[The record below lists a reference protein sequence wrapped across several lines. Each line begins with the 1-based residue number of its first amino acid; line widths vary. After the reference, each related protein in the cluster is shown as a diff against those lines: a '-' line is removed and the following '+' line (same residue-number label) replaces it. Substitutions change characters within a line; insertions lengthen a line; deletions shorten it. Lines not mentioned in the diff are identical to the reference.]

1 MVCPKCANERS
12 YVTDTDKS
20 GPIVERIR
28 LCKKCRYVWRTKE
41 IPIFDLM
48 DTEEIKAY
56 ERYIAQS
63 LVKIKG

>member
-1 MVCPKCANERS
+1 MICPKCANEKT

-28 LCKKCRYVWRTKE
+28 RCKACHYVWRTKE
-41 IPIFDLM
+41 IPVFNLM

-56 ERYIAQS
+56 ETYIAQS
-63 LVKIKG
+63 LTEIKK